1 MFDVQCHRFE
11 VAEYARRL
19 FLASAIGMLDED
31 SSASPVAGLLIAT
44 VYTFVF
50 TKLGPFKTAEN
61 NALAQILA
69 YSLLLFFLA
78 GKQGAALQAF
88 SSFKLVINLVPS
100 AHLTFWTFG
109 ALVALMIKLGA
120 AEDGESEQEVFVALL
135 VVVLCAGPVAVFAQ
149 FVYENTAG
157 FGLAAAAARLAGGE
171 AKSKL
176 DSAGEVELDELDH
189 LDGEPESKTSE
200 KERPTGFPGP
210 AIGSNLDK

>member
-11 VAEYARRL
+11 VAECARRL

-78 GKQGAALQAF
+78 GKQRSAAL
-88 SSFKLVINLVPS
+88 
-100 AHLTFWTFG
+100 
-109 ALVALMIKLGA
+109 
-120 AEDGESEQEVFVALL
+120 EVFRSV
-135 VVVLCAGPVAVFAQ
+135 
-149 FVYENTAG
+149 
-157 FGLAAAAARLAGGE
+157 
-171 AKSKL
+171 
-176 DSAGEVELDELDH
+176 
-189 LDGEPESKTSE
+189 
-200 KERPTGFPGP
+200 
-210 AIGSNLDK
+210 